1 MTFKQGSWEVK
12 ISSPVI
18 PKQVWML
25 VCNEVPVL
33 SGVRVRKRTHAHNPP
48 LCLHCLGEADSWKE
62 CMRGLNCRGFLW
74 YRRWV
79 IGPPQICSYLSQF
92 QSFIH
97 HHYGHYCVSLRAL
110 AGKKASS
117 DTVCETLRL
126 WGQLWYLHPCFLF
139 LGIKIGET
147 WMKHEHN
154 R

>member
-97 HHYGHYCVSLRAL
+97 HHYGHYCVFPQGSCWQKSQLRHCL
-110 AGKKASS
+110 W
-117 DTVCETLRL
+117 DTEAVRSAVI
-126 WGQLWYLHPCFLF
+126 PPPLF
-139 LGIKIGET
+139 FVSRNQDRRDMDEAWT
-147 WMKHEHN
+147 Q
-154 R
+154 